1 MWEGP
6 HCPDNL
12 GVATFVA
19 DRRLL
24 ILFIMSEPVY
34 ILGGGRTDFKRN
46 LKKEGKTIRNLITEA
61 GKKALDDAKTDP
73 AEIQAA
79 TVGNFNAGQFTKQ
92 LHLGAFIPEIDP
104 KLHGVP
110 TIHTEGAC
118 ASGAL
123 SVLLGAQWIMGGFHD
138 AVLVVGAEQQKTMS
152 SLDGSDVLGAAADYH
167 IEKPEYGDFMFPK
180 LFGRIAQIY
189 IEKYGASEKELSWVA
204 FKNYAHARLNP
215 LAQMRDADLTYDC
228 ASQVSDKNPSVAPP
242 LKVSD
247 CSQITDGAAS
257 LVLVSGKHLDRM
269 GLDKSKLPRL
279 LGFGSTTDYLALAKK
294 DAPTFS
300 TARKAAEKAFGMA
313 NLKPRDMHGAE
324 VHDCFSITEI
334 VAYEILGLAESGKGV
349 ELVKS
354 GATALPQ
361 VRPEKAKASFQIPVN
376 AGGGLIADGH
386 PVGATGVRQ
395 VFEAYQQLT
404 EQAGARQI
412 EDARKFL
419 TFNMGGSLTTSVAMV
434 WGRE

>member
-1 MWEGP
+1 M
-6 HCPDNL
+6 
-12 GVATFVA
+12 
-19 DRRLL
+19 
-24 ILFIMSEPVY
+24 EPVY

-61 GKKALDDAKTDP
+61 GKKALDDAKIDP
-73 AEIQAA
+73 AEIQAGA
-79 TVGNFNAGQFTKQ
+79 VGNFNAGQFTKQ

-104 KLHGVP
+104 KLHGIP
-110 TIHTEGAC
+110 TMHTEAAC

-123 SVLLGAQWIMGGFHD
+123 SVLLGAHWIMGGFHD

-189 IEKYGASEKELSWVA
+189 IDKYGASPDDLAAVA
-204 FKNYAHARLNP
+204 YKNYAHARLNP
-215 LAQMRDADLTYDC
+215 LAQMREANLTYSH

-257 LVLVSGKHLDRM
+257 LVLVSGKYLDRI
-269 GLDKSKLPRL
+269 GRDKSRLPRL
-279 LGFGSTTDYLALAKK
+279 LGFGHTTDYLALEKK

-300 TARKAAEKAFGMA
+300 TARKAAENAFAMAKLKA
-313 NLKPRDMHGAE
+313 RDIQGAE

-334 VAYEILGLAESGKGV
+334 VAYEILGLRKKGKALSWRKAER
-349 ELVKS
+349 LRFLRF
-354 GATALPQ
+354 GAN
-361 VRPEKAKASFQIPVN
+361 I
-376 AGGGLIADGH
+376 
-386 PVGATGVRQ
+386 
-395 VFEAYQQLT
+395 
-404 EQAGARQI
+404 
-412 EDARKFL
+412 
-419 TFNMGGSLTTSVAMV
+419 SVAKSV
-434 WGRE
+434 GRFRSTPVAA

>member
-1 MWEGP
+1 M
-6 HCPDNL
+6 N
-12 GVATFVA
+12 
-19 DRRLL
+19 
-24 ILFIMSEPVY
+24 EPVY
-34 ILGGGRTDFKRN
+34 ILGAGRTDFKRN
-46 LKKEGKTIRNLITEA
+46 LKKEGKTIRDLITEA
-61 GKKALDDAKTDP
+61 GRKAIADATIEP
-73 AEIQAA
+73 SEIEAA
-79 TVGNFNAGQFTKQ
+79 AVGNFNAGQFTKQ
-92 LHLGAFIPEIDP
+92 LHLGAFVPEIDSA
-104 KLHGVP
+104 LHGIP
-110 TIHTEGAC
+110 TMHTEAAC

-123 SVLLGAQWIMGGFHD
+123 SVLLGSQWIMGGFHD

-204 FKNYAHARLNP
+204 YKNYAHARLNP

-247 CSQITDGAAS
+247 CSQITDGAAA
-257 LVLVSGKHLDRM
+257 LILVSGKWLDRH
-269 GLDKSKLPRL
+269 GIDKSKLPRM
-279 LGFGSTTDYLALAKK
+279 LGFGSSTDYLALEKK

-300 TARKAAEKAFGMA
+300 TAGKAAEKAFGMA
-313 NLKPRDMHGAE
+313 KLTPRDMHGVE
-324 VHDCFSITEI
+324 VHDCFSITELC
-334 VAYEILGLAESGKGV
+334 AYEILGLAERGKGA
-349 ELVKS
+349 ELAMS

-361 VRPEKAKASFQIPVN
+361 VRNENVSGKIGWEIPVN
-376 AGGGLIADGH
+376 AGGGLIGDGH

-395 VFEAYQQLT
+395 VVEAYQHLT

-412 EDARKFL
+412 SGAKKFL
-419 TFNMGGSLTTSVAMV
+419 TFNMGGSLTTSVAMI
-434 WGRE
+434 WGRD